1 MEHVDLPNSCTQ
13 TNKDNERTYLKLM
26 DTDSLLMLYFYLCR
40 VLQEQNEG
48 LQQSLLKTAVRMEC
62 LGEEFI
68 SSQKILEEE
77 LQRTRVEL
85 GNLTERFIRSDMSFY
100 WLRVLFCVAILMHL
114 CNVLCRCCVNE
125 LRLCPSVL
133 F

>member
-1 MEHVDLPNSCTQ
+1 
-13 TNKDNERTYLKLM
+13 
-26 DTDSLLMLYFYLCR
+26 MLIEVILISSFCPCR

-68 SSQKILEEE
+68 SSQKVLEEE

-85 GNLTERFIRSDMSFY
+85 SNLTERFIRSGIRRPHGAVHDGIIVPKSSVSFQAA
-100 WLRVLFCVAILMHL
+100 RQLFVHATDK
-114 CNVLCRCCVNE
+114 
-125 LRLCPSVL
+125 
-133 F
+133 